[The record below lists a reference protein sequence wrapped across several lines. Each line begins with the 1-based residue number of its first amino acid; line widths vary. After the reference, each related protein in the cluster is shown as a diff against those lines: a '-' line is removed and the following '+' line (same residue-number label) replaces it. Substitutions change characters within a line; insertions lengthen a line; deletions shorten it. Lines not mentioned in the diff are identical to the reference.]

1 MTRSQRVGPGARQK
15 ESVRLVQT
23 NASRRR
29 VHEVFGD
36 FCELGALSISNSVDR
51 LQFGRREARYLKIV
65 ARYSP
70 EEVARF
76 PAMLGE
82 LVQMF
87 EEGFDDHLGGLFM
100 QLELG
105 NHWKGQ
111 FFTPYS
117 VASAMASMTLVNA
130 REQIEREGFITI
142 NEPACGAGAMVIA
155 CADALHA
162 QGINYQQVM
171 HVTAQDIDATAAH
184 MAYIQLS
191 LMHIP
196 AQVVEGNSIAMTD
209 WAHWLTPAHVLGG
222 WDWRLCRRARQ
233 HQAAK
238 EPLQRHQ
245 VPAAPA
251 RRAPAPIE
259 TAVLRE
265 QLVRHQVEQMQLFG

>member
-1 MTRSQRVGPGARQK
+1 MARSQRVGLGARQK
-15 ESVRLVQT
+15 EFVRLVHA
-23 NASRRR
+23 NAGRRR

-36 FCELGALSISNSVDR
+36 FCELGALSISNAVDR
-51 LQFGRREARYLKIV
+51 LQFEKREARYLQIV
-65 ARYSP
+65 SRYSP

-87 EEGFDDHLGGLFM
+87 EDGFSDHLGGLFM

-117 VASAMASMTLVNA
+117 VASVMASVTLAHA
-130 REQIEREGFITI
+130 REQIDREGFITI
-142 NEPACGAGAMVIA
+142 HEPACGAGAMVIA
-155 CADALHA
+155 CADVLHA
-162 QGINYQQVM
+162 EGINYQQAI

-191 LMHIP
+191 LAHVP
-196 AQVVEGNSIAMTD
+196 ALVVEGNSIAMTE

-222 WDWRLCRRARQ
+222 WDWRLRRRARRQ
-233 HQAAK
+233 QAEDVGAQ
-238 EPLQRHQ
+238 PHGVL
-245 VPAAPA
+245 PAAP
-251 RRAPAPIE
+251 RPAPAPIAP
-259 TAVLRE
+259 AVLRE
-265 QLVRHQVEQMQLFG
+265 QLVRDQIKQLQLFG